1 MDMYKFKCSCILFT
15 LCFLMPSLIAQAQSL
30 KVMTYNIRLD
40 VASDG
45 ENAWPLRKDFFTSQ
59 IQFYEPDVFG
69 VQEAKPNQ
77 VIDIAEALNQ
87 YNKVGIAREG
97 EGKGESSNIFYK
109 KNRFILKQTN
119 TFWLSNTPD
128 TISKGWDA
136 AFNRV
141 CTYVLL
147 KDKQTHKTFWVFNTH
162 LDHIGEVARTKSIEL
177 ILSKIAALNS
187 KNYPVIV
194 MGDFNSEPDTE
205 RIIALKKVMNDTRT
219 VSIEK
224 PFGPFGTFND
234 FKHNQPVTKLIDYI
248 FISKNNQ
255 FNVQKYAVLSDSKDL
270 KYPSDHLPVFV
281 ILNFN
286 KKSTT

>member
-1 MDMYKFKCSCILFT
+1 
-15 LCFLMPSLIAQAQSL
+15 MPSLIAQAQSL

-177 ILSKIAALNS
+177 ILLKIAALNS

-255 FNVQKYAVLSDSKDL
+255 FKVQKHAVLSDSKDL

>member
-1 MDMYKFKCSCILFT
+1 MKKLFILLFFVISNISDAQT
-15 LCFLMPSLIAQAQSL
+15 LKL
-30 KVMTYNIRLD
+30 MTYNIRLD

-45 ENAWPLRKDFFTSQ
+45 ENAWSLRKDFFNAQ

-77 VIDIAEALNQ
+77 VLDIAEALNQ

-255 FNVQKYAVLSDSKDL
+255 FKVQKHAVLSDSKDL

-286 KKSTT
+286 KK